1 LMHDCI
7 VQVDVRRKQVSRG
20 APELRI
26 FTDASPGGC
35 SDPSGQRHARRG
47 TRAAPVDSLAVSDV
61 DLADQIIRLVRT
73 WSSLKA
79 KMVSTVDPEVGTLF
93 LLIRLIKDGP
103 TRAKDLA
110 EATSADQSTV
120 SRQVGALVKAGLI
133 ERQAD
138 PDDGRASI
146 LVPTSSGRAKVNDH
160 FANRGRAVEPLV
172 ADWSEDEREQF
183 VQLLRR
189 FNVTLDARRDDVV
202 RTMAESHTGATA
214 ILPAPSTHAHSTEHQ
229 ETKHQHA
236 PSHPATV
243 HPQASTERS
252 N

>member
-1 LMHDCI
+1 MYAASKCP
-7 VQVDVRRKQVSRG
+7 KG

-26 FTDASPGGC
+26 FTDTASGG
-35 SDPSGQRHARRG
+35 SADPSGEHGPSHRETTAP
-47 TRAAPVDSLAVSDV
+47 PVDSQVEPDV

-79 KMVSTVDPEVGTLF
+79 KVVSTVDPDVGTLF

-110 EATSADQSTV
+110 EATSADQSTI
-120 SRQVGALVKAGLI
+120 SRQVAALVKAGLI

-146 LVPTSSGRAKVNDH
+146 LVPTSSGRAKVDDH
-160 FANRGRAVEPLV
+160 FANRGRALEPLL
-172 ADWSEDEREQF
+172 ADWSQAEREQF
-183 VQLLRR
+183 VELLRR
-189 FNVTLDARRDDVV
+189 FNVNLDLRRDEVV
-202 RTMAESHTGATA
+202 RVMADSHTGATSV
-214 ILPAPSTHAHSTEHQ
+214 LPATGTGAHSTPHQ
-229 ETKHQHA
+229 ETKHHHA
-236 PSHPATV
+236 PSHPAHV

>member
-1 LMHDCI
+1 M
-7 VQVDVRRKQVSRG
+7 
-20 APELRI
+20 RI
-26 FTDASPGGC
+26 FTDMAPADPTGERSP
-35 SDPSGQRHARRG
+35 RHG
-47 TRAAPVDSLAVSDV
+47 HAAVPPVGRHVEPDV
-61 DLADQIIRLVRT
+61 DLADQVIRLVRT

-79 KMVSTVDPEVGTLF
+79 KMVSAVDPEIGTLF

-120 SRQVGALVKAGLI
+120 SRQVAALVKAGLI

-146 LVPTSSGRAKVNDH
+146 LVPTASGRVTVDHH
-160 FANRGRAVEPLV
+160 FANRGRALEPLV
-172 ADWSEDEREQF
+172 ADWSDEERKQF
-183 VQLLRR
+183 VELLRR
-189 FNVTLDARRDDVV
+189 FNVNLDARRDEVV
-202 RTMAESHTGATA
+202 RTMADSHTGATA
-214 ILPAPSTHAHSTEHQ
+214 ILPAAHSDAHSTAHQ
-229 ETKHQHA
+229 ETKHQQA
-236 PSHPATV
+236 SSHPANA